1 MKEFTEFWVQK
12 RLVILI
18 LSLAIIYRLLLSYLL
33 FGGGDATNV
42 QSFYLIEKFGN
53 SIYKLDSPW
62 PYFPITTELLGLTG
76 YIAEFTSFDAQ
87 HSYRFL
93 LSVVDIGLAYVIFTK
108 FRMKLENEF
117 LAYIALSLYAFNPL
131 SSIVISVLG
140 FIDTLCLAAMFLI
153 ALKLEKDSFIES
165 IKNII
170 VLACLL
176 AFAVSFKPIAIILLP
191 YLLFRSK
198 SPVFLLFL
206 FIIFMHLFN
215 AVYIIEMGYAA
226 FFELINYIL
235 IKMTVGHQLSNFGLG
250 AFSDYVPFTYLKLIT
265 ILGFVFT
272 AIITLYA
279 LRSDPFTYLT
289 VVILSILAFRYNTHP
304 QYLLWP
310 LPFLMLSRGIPSSFL
325 YSVVTA
331 TLIILNLTFW
341 HSNSSAYA
349 FLELFELS
357 IFADLELAIGQNYA
371 DSLLRYLFQAILIFY
386 LLYLIEFHY
395 IKKAFKKAL
404 EYFLALIKNIN
415 YNRLSLFICL
425 LFLLVYLNRSN
436 IFSENLL
443 YALRVLLINYAPVIL
458 VSVLLSSRFWLIW
471 LFIIIFF

>member
-1 MKEFTEFWVQK
+1 M
-12 RLVILI
+12 
-18 LSLAIIYRLLLSYLL
+18 
-33 FGGGDATNV
+33 
-42 QSFYLIEKFGN
+42 
-53 SIYKLDSPW
+53 
-62 PYFPITTELLGLTG
+62 
-76 YIAEFTSFDAQ
+76 
-87 HSYRFL
+87 
-93 LSVVDIGLAYVIFTK
+93 
-108 FRMKLENEF
+108 
-117 LAYIALSLYAFNPL
+117 
-131 SSIVISVLG
+131 
-140 FIDTLCLAAMFLI
+140 
-153 ALKLEKDSFIES
+153 
-165 IKNII
+165 
-170 VLACLL
+170 
-176 AFAVSFKPIAIILLP
+176 
-191 YLLFRSK
+191 
-198 SPVFLLFL
+198 
-206 FIIFMHLFN
+206 
-215 AVYIIEMGYAA
+215 
-226 FFELINYIL
+226 
-235 IKMTVGHQLSNFGLG
+235 G

-458 VSVLLSSRFWLIW
+458 VSVLLSSRILANLAVYYYF
-471 LFIIIFF
+471 LFLGFFVSELFKSFNNINLEFLNWSGSLFFILFMLHVRPILDRLEE

>member
-176 AFAVSFKPIAIILLP
+176 ACAGSCKPIAIILLP

-198 SPVFLLFL
+198 SLIFLLFI

-310 LPFLMLSRGIPSSFL
+310 LLFLMLSRGIPSSFL

-341 HSNSSAYA
+341 YSNSC
-349 FLELFELS
+349 
-357 IFADLELAIGQNYA
+357 
-371 DSLLRYLFQAILIFY
+371 
-386 LLYLIEFHY
+386 
-395 IKKAFKKAL
+395 
-404 EYFLALIKNIN
+404 
-415 YNRLSLFICL
+415 IC
-425 LFLLVYLNRSN
+425 
-436 IFSENLL
+436 I
-443 YALRVLLINYAPVIL
+443 
-458 VSVLLSSRFWLIW
+458 SR
-471 LFIIIFF
+471 II